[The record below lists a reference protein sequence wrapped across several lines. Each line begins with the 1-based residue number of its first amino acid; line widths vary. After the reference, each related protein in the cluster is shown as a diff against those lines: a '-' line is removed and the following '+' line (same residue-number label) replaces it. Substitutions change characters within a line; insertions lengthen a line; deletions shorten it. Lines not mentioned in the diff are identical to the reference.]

1 MSGGQQRLS
10 VLARHVLTA
19 NLVAA
24 KADPDEIAAYEPG
37 EHYGCLP
44 DYEHPIRCAKKGM
57 FSAEACPPRNFPSLL
72 AEAAKHFPQELALAA
87 EKPVPAPLGPGNAP
101 SLPWAQWKKWT
112 WAQYYQDAR
121 SAAKAFM
128 KLGVQQF
135 GSVSIF
141 GFNAPEWMIS
151 AFGAMLCGGK
161 YVGIYSTDTPDQL
174 AYKVSHSGSQVV
186 VVDSQVEYDCAAAKI
201 NELPNLKA
209 IVVWGMPAPGDL
221 KRSDGSVVRVMSWDA
236 LLEFGHKEGSDAD
249 LDARMAAQR
258 PGHCVGIIYTSG
270 TTGNPKAVMIHSD
283 AVVAQGA
290 MMSRPELG
298 VSRAWEDG
306 EARIL
311 SYLPLSHIAG
321 GLMDI
326 LNPVYSAGHNKWKT
340 AVYFAR
346 PYDLKEMTL
355 GLRIQFVRPTAFLAV
370 PRVFEKMQA
379 KMMAVGASIT
389 GIKKTIATWAKEK
402 GLAYARNLQLGG
414 SQAKPMFYG
423 LADKLVL
430 SKAREALGLD
440 KCKVFITGA
449 APIAIETLEYFG
461 QLGMMIQ
468 NVYGMSE
475 SGGLTTVTSPD
486 RNTFGTVGHSLPGIE
501 VKCFQVGQSG
511 ENIEVP
517 PCKPGQ
523 KNLSEKE
530 QGELCY
536 RGRHIMMGYMANP
549 DFGPEH
555 VKEITD
561 KNASA
566 IDQWGW
572 LHSGDKGCIDTNGM
586 TRITGRYKELIIGA
600 GGENIAPVP
609 VEENI
614 KLLAPAIS
622 NVIMVGDNRK
632 YNIALVTLQAE
643 GSTGE
648 FPGGDDLMPIGVA
661 VNPKVKTISQAMKDP
676 IWLKYVQDAITKTNS
691 NPSVCQ
697 SNAWKVQKF
706 AILPRDFSIQ
716 TEEFTATLK
725 LKRSVAEQVW
735 AEVITS
741 LYVD

>member
-201 NELPNLKA
+201 NELPILKA
-209 IVVWGMPAPGDL
+209 IIVWGMPAPGDL

-283 AVVAQGA
+283 AVIAQGA

-298 VSRAWEDG
+298 ISRAWEDG

-370 PRVFEKMQA
+370 PRVFEKMQG

-389 GIKKTIATWAKEK
+389 GIKKNHRHVGEGKRSRLRAELATGRVAGKTDVLWTRGQAHPLQGSGRPGLGQVQGLHHRCRPHRYRDLGVLRAAGYDDPERLRYERVWRPHDRYIAGQKHLRHCWT
-402 GLAYARNLQLGG
+402 
-414 SQAKPMFYG
+414 
-423 LADKLVL
+423 
-430 SKAREALGLD
+430 
-440 KCKVFITGA
+440 CA
-449 APIAIETLEYFG
+449 AGHRG
-461 QLGMMIQ
+461 Q
-468 NVYGMSE
+468 V
-475 SGGLTTVTSPD
+475 
-486 RNTFGTVGHSLPGIE
+486 LPGGPKWRE
-501 VKCFQVGQSG
+501 H
-511 ENIEVP
+511 
-517 PCKPGQ
+517 
-523 KNLSEKE
+523 
-530 QGELCY
+530 
-536 RGRHIMMGYMANP
+536 RGA
-549 DFGPEH
+549 
-555 VKEITD
+555 
-561 KNASA
+561 
-566 IDQWGW
+566 
-572 LHSGDKGCIDTNGM
+572 
-586 TRITGRYKELIIGA
+586 
-600 GGENIAPVP
+600 
-609 VEENI
+609 
-614 KLLAPAIS
+614 
-622 NVIMVGDNRK
+622 
-632 YNIALVTLQAE
+632 TLQAGSEELVGEGAGRALLPRPSHHDGLHGEPGLRPRARQGNHRQERICHRPVGLAPQWRQGLHRHQRHDSNYRPLQGAHHRCRRREHRASARRGKYQVTGPRHFERHNGRRQPQVQHRLGDAPGRGLHRRVPGWRRLAANWRGGEPEGEDNLPGNE
-643 GSTGE
+643 GS
-648 FPGGDDLMPIGVA
+648 DLAQVRSGCH
-661 VNPKVKTISQAMKDP
+661 Q
-676 IWLKYVQDAITKTNS
+676 QD
-691 NPSVCQ
+691 
-697 SNAWKVQKF
+697 
-706 AILPRDFSIQ
+706 
-716 TEEFTATLK
+716 
-725 LKRSVAEQVW
+725 EQQPQRVP
-735 AEVITS
+735 E
-741 LYVD
+741 